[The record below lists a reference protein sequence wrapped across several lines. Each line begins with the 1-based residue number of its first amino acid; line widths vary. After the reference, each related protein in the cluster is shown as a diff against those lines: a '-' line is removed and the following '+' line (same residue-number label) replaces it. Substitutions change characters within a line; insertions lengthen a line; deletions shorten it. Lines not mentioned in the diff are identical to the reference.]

1 MGAAALCRQ
10 AGAARRRAPRSRT
23 GSGATRSATGWRTAR
38 PPQTPPRPT
47 RPWQARRHRSRVRRQ
62 GGAPKPEVAARDSSA
77 ARPHRQRRASA
88 ALASSRRPAAAAAFS
103 RSSRWARAS
112 RECRAPAASRGSV
125 ACCPGAP
132 ARTRSSPR
140 SATWRR
146 ALPARL
152 GRSACRRLCTASHR
166 VAPPLHSLCTA
177 YAQPRTASAQP
188 LQRPPLQRRRIRT
201 ASAAPPR
208 RRCRGAATPPA
219 EALHRRCRG
228 GAATTPHSLA
238 QPVQR
243 LAQPVQR
250 PPPTLDLFRRAIA
263 SRAPK

>member
-38 PPQTPPRPT
+38 PPQTPPRPARLQTPPRPT
-47 RPWQARRHRSRVRRQ
+47 RPWQARRRHSQVRRQ

-146 ALPARL
+146 ALGARC
-152 GRSACRRLCTASHR
+152 GRSPCRRLCTASHSLPRR
-166 VAPPLHSLCTA
+166 V
-177 YAQPRTASAQP
+177 AQP
-188 LQRPPLQRRRIRT
+188 LQRPPLHRRRIRG

-250 PPPTLDLFRRAIA
+250 PPPTLDLFRRAGV
-263 SRAPK
+263 